1 MHVAFFS
8 VMSDTTPYNARTLD
22 SSRLDVHLNFPLVSS
37 PGLGTPPFVRG
48 VPKTLVLGSSKKTD
62 VCARDAKIRGHV
74 RSRRKNM
81 GIVMLFMYPCIH
93 IDTFS
98 LRSRDSGPVKVFFV
112 SYADQLF
119 FPGLLVSGDP
129 RKMLDVTE
137 RLDRLVRHVFSCS
150 LSDGFRV
157 HPF

>member
-1 MHVAFFS
+1 MDVDFFS
-8 VMSDTTPYNARTLD
+8 VMSDTTSYNARTLD

-37 PGLGTPPFVRG
+37 PGLGTPPY
-48 VPKTLVLGSSKKTD
+48 
-62 VCARDAKIRGHV
+62 V
-74 RSRRKNM
+74 RSPRKNT
-81 GIVMLFMYPCIH
+81 GIVMIFMYPCIH

-137 RLDRLVRHVFSCS
+137 RLDRLVRHVFSSS

-157 HPF
+157 YPF